1 MAQDSDLK
9 SKFFVHNHFK
19 EKQKERRGSDSDL
32 VRNNKKY
39 SDASGVLGFDEKKRR
54 FSQAEQIELDQPAVV
69 GSTNVGTI
77 TNLPQKPRKDKVK
90 VRDVFRK
97 ETSKIKNFC
106 KMTTTTAGDNK
117 TQNKVVSLPVAGD
130 MNMEAK
136 FKQGLLEGNEKTV
149 VRQPHRTDTDAIRL
163 ETNRP
168 ETSRPEA
175 IRQEASRPEAG
186 RPEAGRPEAN
196 RLEAS
201 RPEASRL
208 EATRLETNRL
218 ETKEVNR
225 PDANRP
231 ETSRTDASRVEPSRT
246 ETNRTETN
254 DKVCA

>member
-32 VRNNKKY
+32 VRNNKKS
-39 SDASGVLGFDEKKRR
+39 SDASSVLGFDEKKRR

-77 TNLPQKPRKDKVK
+77 TNLPQKPRKDKMK

-97 ETSKIKNFC
+97 EASKIKNFC
-106 KMTTTTAGDNK
+106 KTTGGDNK
-117 TQNKVVSLPVAGD
+117 TQNKVVSLPVAGE

-163 ETNRP
+163 ET
-168 ETSRPEA
+168 SRPEA
-175 IRQEASRPEAG
+175 IRQEASRPEA
-186 RPEAGRPEAN
+186 N

-201 RPEASRL
+201 RLEASRL
-208 EATRLETNRL
+208 EATRQETNRL
-218 ETKEVNR
+218 EAKEVNR

-231 ETSRTDASRVEPSRT
+231 ETSRTDASRVEPSRM
-246 ETNRTETN
+246 ETNRTETI